1 MPRTQALRGYFSM
14 EWRQMASEGVF
25 DNDKFHEGRGHQ
37 TLKRIHMAT
46 HELTTTIWKARCKVL
61 HDGNSPDLRAI
72 RDTEIA
78 EITDL
83 YTNQDLIG
91 VGDRHYCAR
100 PMATI
105 LQKAPSTRRRWL

>member
-1 MPRTQALRGYFSM
+1 
-14 EWRQMASEGVF
+14 
-25 DNDKFHEGRGHQ
+25 
-37 TLKRIHMAT
+37 MAT

-105 LQKAPSTRRRWL
+105 LQKAPSTRRRWLRTMYRARERYARELQYQTRITAFFRRQDG